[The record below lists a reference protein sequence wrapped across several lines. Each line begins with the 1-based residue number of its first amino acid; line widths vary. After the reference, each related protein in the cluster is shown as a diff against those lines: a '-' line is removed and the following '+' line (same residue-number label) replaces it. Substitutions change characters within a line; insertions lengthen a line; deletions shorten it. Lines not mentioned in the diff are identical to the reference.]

1 MSGLNVSLAYF
12 LTVVA
17 FGAAF
22 RVILGKCPHLSFA
35 AEFTASFV
43 LVACW
48 LEVQTIMEV
57 GEWAGGLGPEV
68 PLTILCVV
76 LLTHGVLC
84 GRATGNPSLTLMNFL
99 LLETLT
105 MPTLL
110 DLAAQFLGAQL
121 SLLVA
126 GYYWALELNDMH
138 MIKNLMSKEC
148 STTLRSS
155 LMGGVFSECVCSIF
169 FYLLYLRLRHLPALI
184 RVPLVA
190 AVFTVL
196 SYAARGFTSAFLNP
210 SLAYG
215 LTFYCPGFSFM
226 EYSVVYWLA
235 PIIGMILAVFAKNL
249 LYSHKTHFRVPKGKK
264 IKS

>member
-190 AVFTVL
+190 AV
-196 SYAARGFTSAFLNP
+196 GFTSAFLNP

-235 PIIGMILAVFAKNL
+235 PIIEFLPNL